1 MEMTAVDDKR
11 ENTLKKLAAI
21 KNLPSIPKVVF
32 EVTRLLN
39 DPATATRKLS
49 EVISKDQG
57 LTAKIL
63 SVANSPLYGIKRKVS
78 SLEFAVQILGFSDI
92 RNIVTALSLASSIQL
107 SGNQYFDPY
116 EFWLHSMVVGTAA
129 KGLSQDLGFDFGSD
143 VFVAGILHDIGI
155 LVAYKFF
162 NSDFIEIVERAS
174 SENRPILD
182 VEYDVLGLSHQEIGR
197 FLAEK
202 WELPLTLCDSL
213 SYHHRPGSSE
223 ENIFFVSILHLVDYM
238 TQRLRIGDFYW
249 DNNIS
254 PDPEMMK
261 ALNFPGE
268 SDLNIFVDEYAEVF
282 QVTAESIKI

>member
-1 MEMTAVDDKR
+1 MTTTDNKK
-11 ENTLKKLAAI
+11 EKTLKKLSGI

-39 DPATATRKLS
+39 EPATATRKLS
-49 EVISKDQG
+49 EVISKDQA

-63 SVANSPLYGIKRKVS
+63 SVANSPLYGIKRNVS

-92 RNIVTALSLASSIQL
+92 RNIVTALSLASSIQI

-129 KGLSQDLGFDFGSD
+129 KGISQDLGFDFGSD
-143 VFVAGILHDIGI
+143 VFIAGILHDVGI
-155 LVAYKFF
+155 LVIYKFF
-162 NSDFIEIVERAS
+162 NNEFVEIVERSS
-174 SENRPILD
+174 SENRPILE

-202 WELPLTLCDSL
+202 WSLPLTLCDSL
-213 SYHHRPGSSE
+213 SYHHKPGTSE

-238 TQRLRIGDFYW
+238 TQKLGIGDFYW
-249 DNNIS
+249 DNNLS
-254 PDPEMMK
+254 HDPEMLK
-261 ALNFPGE
+261 ALNFPGKG
-268 SDLNIFVDEYAEVF
+268 DLDTFVSEYAEVF
-282 QVTAESIKI
+282 KVTAESIKI